1 MNASGSRS
9 VIKRAVKI
17 MELHLRAL
25 KLASSDDELLQ
36 VYAKVIEF
44 VDNRDEH
51 ILRTLS
57 GSLEQDQSPDMI
69 EGRPIRNMSLEK
81 VEKLLEGTELPRRL
95 LEDIAAVRFDVP
107 RGSMRKWGAK
117 EGLRE
122 KIWTTLRNER
132 VHMTIGEV
140 ARAGRPREPGSS

>member
-1 MNASGSRS
+1 
-9 VIKRAVKI
+9 
-17 MELHLRAL
+17 
-25 KLASSDDELLQ
+25 
-36 VYAKVIEF
+36 
-44 VDNRDEH
+44 
-51 ILRTLS
+51 
-57 GSLEQDQSPDMI
+57 MI